1 MSISLDAINWLA
13 VLGAIVANM
22 AVGAIWYSPL
32 AAGKAWLESTGRSQE
47 DIEGGGGGAMALVTI
62 PAALNAIV
70 IAILASGLDVATA
83 GGGALL
89 GLLVWL
95 GFVMPTNW
103 IEVIFDRKSYRTAI
117 INNGNFIITM
127 PLMGAIIGMWG

>member
-1 MSISLDAINWLA
+1 MSISLEAINWLA

-32 AAGKAWLESTGRSQE
+32 AAGKAWMESTGRTEE
-47 DIEGGGGGAMALVTI
+47 DIEGGGSAMALVSV
-62 PAALNAIV
+62 AAILNAV
-70 IAILASGLDVATA
+70 IMAVLANGLGISTA
-83 GGGALL
+83 LGGAGL
-89 GLLVWL
+89 GLLIWL

-103 IEVIFDRKSYRTAI
+103 IEVLFDRKSYRTCI

-127 PLMGAIIGMWG
+127 PLMGAIIGQWG

>member
-1 MSISLDAINWLA
+1 MSISLEAINWLA

-47 DIEGGGGGAMALVTI
+47 EIEGGGSAMALAII
-62 PAALNAIV
+62 PAALNATV
-70 IAILASGLDVATA
+70 IAILASGLGVATA

>member
-1 MSISLDAINWLA
+1 MSIAFDAINWLA
-13 VLGAIVANM
+13 VLGAIIANM
-22 AVGAIWYSPL
+22 AVGAIWYSPI
-32 AAGKAWLESTGRSQE
+32 AAGKAWLESTGRSTE
-47 DIEGGGGGAMALVTI
+47 EIEGGGGAMAVVII
-62 PAALNAIV
+62 PAALNAFV
-70 IAILASGLDVATA
+70 IAVLASGLGIATA

-89 GLLVWL
+89 GLLVWA

-103 IEVIFDRKSYRTAI
+103 IEVLFDRKSYRTAI